1 MSSVEYKVCDASTSH
16 MQSSF
21 PDLCHKYLNINYNP
35 CIYIYK

>member
-21 PDLCHKYLNINYNP
+21 HDLCHEYLNIIYNTALHLHL
-35 CIYIYK
+35 